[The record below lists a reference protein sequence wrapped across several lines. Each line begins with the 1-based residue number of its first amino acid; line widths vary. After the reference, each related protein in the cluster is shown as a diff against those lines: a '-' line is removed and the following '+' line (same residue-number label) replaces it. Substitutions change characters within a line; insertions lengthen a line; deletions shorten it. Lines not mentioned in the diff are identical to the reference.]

1 MKNQHGYSYSKVSQI
16 ATYSPWIGDEQFKSI
31 YSIVRRPSTF
41 GHWTMTQ
48 VDEYRAYELW
58 KLVEES
64 SKLKEGS
71 LIEIGTWCGGSGGL
85 IGSMARSAGIT
96 DTLYMCD
103 TFKGIVKVDEK
114 QDSHMEDGMLDDATY
129 ESVDYIINEVL
140 GIENVKILEGTF
152 PEDTSHYIPDDEK
165 FRFCHMDVDV
175 YQGSEDILEW
185 LWDRLVPGGIV
196 VYDDYGF
203 DTADGVTKHVEQQ
216 RKCEDRLVIHNLNG
230 HAIVIK
236 LF

>member
-1 MKNQHGYSYSKVSQI
+1 MKNQHGYSYSKVSPI

-31 YSIVRRPSTF
+31 YSIVRRPSPF

-48 VDEYRAYELW
+48 VDEYRSYELW

-152 PEDTSHYIPDDEK
+152 PEDTSHHIPDDEK

-185 LWDRLVPGGIV
+185 LWDRLVPGGII
-196 VYDDYGF
+196 VYDDSMGWGRTESF
-203 DTADGVTKHVEQQ
+203 TVGDMDG
-216 RKCEDRLVIHNLNG
+216 D
-230 HAIVIK
+230 
-236 LF
+236 